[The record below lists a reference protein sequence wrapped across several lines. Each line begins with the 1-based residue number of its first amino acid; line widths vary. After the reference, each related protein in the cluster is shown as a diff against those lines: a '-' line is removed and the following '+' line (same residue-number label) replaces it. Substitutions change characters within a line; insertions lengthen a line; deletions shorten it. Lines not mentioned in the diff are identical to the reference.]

1 MQKIIFIDETGAP
14 HNGYIDQ
21 TGDSS
26 NSTDL
31 IKDDR
36 KNNLKEHLYITYLVF
51 GTLAFAFGIYIS
63 VRRLKATK

>member
-1 MQKIIFIDETGAP
+1 MQKIIFIDDTGAQ

-21 TGDSS
+21 PSGS
-26 NSTDL
+26 NDL

-36 KNNLKEHLYITYLVF
+36 KNNLKEHLYLTYLIF

-63 VRRLKATK
+63 VRRLKANK